1 VTAAVIDGVAVAAK
15 IRAEC
20 RERVKHIVAQCGTP
34 PGLAVIL
41 VGSDP
46 ASQVYVRNKIRACAD
61 VGIASFRFNFA
72 LDVDPEVVIDK
83 IEELNRCVYR
93 KPGPY

>member
-1 VTAAVIDGVAVAAK
+1 MAFIESHPPYLSSMTAKIIDGKAVAAK

-20 RERVKHIVAQCGTP
+20 RERVAQLVAKGGTP

-46 ASQVYVRNKIRACAD
+46 ASQVYVRNKMRACAE
-61 VGIASFRFNFA
+61 VGIR
-72 LDVDPEVVIDK
+72 
-83 IEELNRCVYR
+83 
-93 KPGPY
+93 